1 METEK
6 KHSGK
11 RSAMLVSWDEARGFG
26 FCSARNPRNP
36 SQHQSWFI
44 HASRIIR
51 VEDPSGVIRTGE
63 QVFFNEESHP
73 KGMMAVDCEILSLT
87 TRIQR
92 NAVLQALTGKNE
104 HVGYP

>member
-26 FCSARNPRNP
+26 FCSARNTRNP

-51 VEDPSGVIRTGE
+51 VEDPNGAIRPGE
-63 QVFFNEESHP
+63 QASFNEASHP
-73 KGMMAVDCEILSLT
+73 KGMIAVVCEILALAA
-87 TRIQR
+87 RRHR
-92 NAVLQALTGKNE
+92 NAALQALAGKS
-104 HVGYP
+104 GLSGIA